1 MGMTNISSESFQ
13 TALFYG
19 RQLLSKNYGGH
30 QLTLTVIINNFS
42 NEAARK
48 HVAARG
54 GVVFY
59 QGPKSWGCM
68 TLGALGPLEP
78 QDMKQNETNVYWL
91 LLDNLIT
98 PYSGLVSHWFPLF

>member
-19 RQLLSKNYGGH
+19 RKLLSKNGGH
-30 QLTLTVIINNFS
+30 QLTLTVIINNLS

-59 QGPKSWGCM
+59 QGPKSWGI
-68 TLGALGPLEP
+68 GPLRAP
-78 QDMKQNETNVYWL
+78 RHETNVY
-91 LLDNLIT
+91 
-98 PYSGLVSHWFPLF
+98 